1 VSLSPQARH
10 GAESLSEQAKRG
22 VTPIARLPK
31 REKRHSRLS
40 RRTELNRGSTSLK
53 RTPLGH
59 CTNEQKA
66 RVKDHVCVSCGNGL
80 GHCHPAHLI
89 DSGGLSE
96 EVANDVR
103 AVVPLCSVCH
113 RLYDDGQ
120 LDLSPYLEPLW
131 RDAVVWA
138 VEAVGLFR
146 ALRRIT
152 GQRWAPI
159 EREAYVHQPE
169 GVLP

>member
-1 VSLSPQARH
+1 MSLSDEARH
-10 GAESLSEQAKRG
+10 GAEALSQQAKRG
-22 VTPIARLPK
+22 VTPIARPEP
-31 REKRHSRLS
+31 REKSPHRLA
-40 RRTELNRGSTSLK
+40 RRTRLNRSSRSLK

-59 CTNEQKA
+59 CTPEQKA
-66 RVKDHVCVSCGNGL
+66 RVRDRACIACGYGL
-80 GHCHPAHLI
+80 GHCHPAHVI
-89 DSGGLSE
+89 DSGGLSA

-103 AVVPLCSVCH
+103 AVVPLCAVCH
-113 RLYDDGQ
+113 CLYDDLQ

-152 GQRWAPI
+152 GQRWAPV
-159 EREAYVHQPE
+159 EAE
-169 GVLP
+169 EA